1 MTHPTQR
8 LDDVVH
14 QRTRLGILAVLSEA
28 HQADFS
34 TLASILGL
42 TPGNLSRNLRVLEEH
57 GYVRIEKTFEN
68 RRPRTWITATPE
80 GLRVLQEEIAALREV
95 INRVEGGAGRAALG
109 KPAFP

>member
-14 QRTRLGILAVLSEA
+14 QRTRLGILSVLSEA
-28 HQADFS
+28 DQADFA
-34 TLASILGL
+34 TLASILEL

-68 RRPRTWITATPE
+68 RRPRTWVSATPE
-80 GLRVLQEEIAALREV
+80 GLRVLHDEVTALREV
-95 INRVEGGAGRAALG
+95 ITRVERGTRRSPRPRTA
-109 KPAFP
+109 